1 MSRQVSAGDTL
12 VPSLLVFA
20 YAAATTT
27 RASAEFPHVRAEM
40 QVIKSITPKGGTS
53 EAGIQGLNLLS
64 FFLQA
69 WCPL

>member
-1 MSRQVSAGDTL
+1 MSGQVSAGDTL

-27 RASAEFPHVRAEM
+27 RASAEFPHVAEM
-40 QVIKSITPKGGTS
+40 QFIKSITPKGGTS
-53 EAGIQGLNLLS
+53 EAEIQGLNLLS